1 MTNIDLLFR
10 SLLNVSKNQNYRLL
24 KNLNLVVYINF
35 LVDMVRFVT
44 RLSAL
49 GIPKI
54 VNFSN
59 SMPTIR
65 LVE

>member
-54 VNFSN
+54 VNN
-59 SMPTIR
+59 NCKQQTY
-65 LVE
+65 